1 MSVSTLEDSKPA
13 RYFLSIGGDQ
23 HIVGSAN
30 DPDVDHF
37 ADVDLME
44 TKDFALPPG
53 NNSKEVVSEH
63 ILKLFQ
69 EKFAKAYASKNT
81 WITDFKCGQLPGGE
95 AIRWNRETIAA
106 GVLVLDRKQIF
117 FTDCLQT
124 TSRIKMDIIYFKDN
138 NFIEV
143 SDIYLISMGDFT
155 TYNPELSTTEAMLA
169 ALRHDS
175 ELYYKEG
182 NPYKAVKR
190 LYSYAKLIGNELLRK
205 KLLTII
211 NELGPIYMKV
221 KDEDIAEMLMTQ
233 KFRPLTPTQLK
244 IVKKIT
250 GDGVN
255 ETEELKQLT
264 ENAIKKYKLTKWFS

>member
-1 MSVSTLEDSKPA
+1 MSESTVADSKPA
-13 RYFLSIGGDQ
+13 RLFLSIGGDQ

-44 TKDFALPPG
+44 TKDFSLPPG

-63 ILKLFQ
+63 ILKVFQ
-69 EKFAKAYASKNT
+69 EKFKKAHASKNT
-81 WITDFKCGQLPGGE
+81 WITDFKCGQLNGGE
-95 AIRWNRETIAA
+95 AIRWNKETIAT
-106 GVLVLDRKQIF
+106 GVQVLDTKQIF
-117 FTDCLQT
+117 FTHCLQN

-155 TYNPELSTTEAMLA
+155 TYNPELSTNEAMIA
-169 ALRHDS
+169 ALRHDA

-190 LYSYAKLIGNELLRK
+190 LYSYAKLVKNELLRK

-211 NELGPIYMKV
+211 NELGPLYMKV

-250 GDGVN
+250 SDGIN
-255 ETEELKQLT
+255 QKEELASLT
-264 ENAIKKYKLTKWFS
+264 NQAIKKYKLTKWF

>member
-1 MSVSTLEDSKPA
+1 MSESTVADSKPA
-13 RYFLSIGGDQ
+13 RLFLSIGGDQ

-44 TKDFALPPG
+44 TKDFSLPPG

-63 ILKLFQ
+63 ILKVFQ
-69 EKFAKAYASKNT
+69 EKFKKAYASKNT

-95 AIRWNRETIAA
+95 AIRWNKETIVT
-106 GVLVLDRKQIF
+106 GVQVLDTKQIF
-117 FTDCLQT
+117 FTHCLQN

-155 TYNPELSTTEAMLA
+155 TYNPELSTNEAMLA
-169 ALRHDS
+169 ALRHDA

-190 LYSYAKLIGNELLRK
+190 LYSYAKLVKNELLRK

-211 NELGPIYMKV
+211 NELGLLYMKV

-250 GDGVN
+250 SDGIN
-255 ETEELKQLT
+255 QKEELASLT
-264 ENAIKKYKLTKWFS
+264 NQAIKKYKLTKWF